1 MQDPLK
7 PMRLT
12 TKPIS
17 ISFQSPTTPITA
29 VKTTPVIINP
39 NQSFFFMPR
48 KSAMAPRY
56 GASTATSRLAKETA

>member
-1 MQDPLK
+1 M
-7 PMRLT
+7 
-12 TKPIS
+12 S
-17 ISFQSPTTPITA
+17 ISFQLPTTPITA
-29 VKTTPVIINP
+29 VKTTPVIIKA